1 MLSAMKSLS
10 ISLLGAPR
18 VEVEG
23 APLSVDTRKATAM
36 LAFLAVTG
44 HSQARAV
51 VADLLWP
58 EADAGR
64 SRSALRRTLSTL
76 RTALGAERIVSDRD
90 SIALDLDHAWFDLAE
105 FRRVAAEQ
113 SPETSALIDACDLHR
128 GDLMAGFGLRD
139 GVAFDDWQRD
149 TQEVVR
155 RERAALLD
163 RLVDRLEREGRFD
176 DAVARAKQR
185 LALDP
190 LHEPTHRRLIE
201 LYAAAGRRGD
211 AFAQYRECVRVLNRE
226 LAVQP
231 LSITTDLYNAIS
243 AGTTVQVVVQEPA
256 QPTGELRL
264 VGRAAELR
272 RLIQAFDAITK
283 DGVFLVIEGESGVGK
298 TRLAKEAIGVLQAR
312 GTRVI
317 AARPQAGERGLA
329 YGVVAQLM
337 REAIGTRVDT
347 LPQPLRDEAA
357 RLLPHLGPAASS
369 SLDEPGAQLRFLESV
384 CDIIAGAFE
393 QTVAVVFVDDLHWC
407 DPASLDALA
416 YLARR
421 LDGRRL
427 LLLCAR
433 RTDEPDPEHRLTQ
446 LAELGERI
454 QLGRLRR
461 KDVVG
466 IAMEAGL
473 DEAAAD
479 EVFRESE
486 GLALFVS
493 ELLWTG
499 AGNQPPTGG
508 ARAALEARL
517 DAVSEASAQVLSA
530 AAVIGRTFDTD
541 TVRFASGRSDDEIAL
556 AIEELATRGLILEQG
571 EAYDFGHERLRAI
584 VEERVGLAR
593 RRLLH
598 RRIAHAPSARRQDPA
613 ILARHFE
620 LAGLD
625 DDAAAAYAI
634 AGDHARALSAGAEAI
649 AHYDAALALGH
660 PDPAMLHEA
669 IGDVRTLR
677 GEYPEAVAAY
687 DGAAAHGVEA
697 GAGRLEHKLGTIH
710 ERRGDWELAESH
722 YQRALTLGAD
732 PAVLQSDRSR
742 VAWRRG
748 EVDDARALGLQAL
761 SLAEQTGA
769 TAAAAQANNI
779 LGLLGGGRRHLER
792 SLELSSGLADPSV
805 RIAALNNLARDHA
818 KAGELDQAEALIR
831 QALEECINQGDR
843 HHEAALRNNLAD
855 ILHKAGR
862 ADGAMEE
869 LKRAASAFAAIG
881 SAGEDLYPGV
891 WSLEGW

>member
-1 MLSAMKSLS
+1 
-10 ISLLGAPR
+10 
-18 VEVEG
+18 
-23 APLSVDTRKATAM
+23 
-36 LAFLAVTG
+36 
-44 HSQARAV
+44 
-51 VADLLWP
+51 
-58 EADAGR
+58 
-64 SRSALRRTLSTL
+64 
-76 RTALGAERIVSDRD
+76 
-90 SIALDLDHAWFDLAE
+90 
-105 FRRVAAEQ
+105 
-113 SPETSALIDACDLHR
+113 
-128 GDLMAGFGLRD
+128 
-139 GVAFDDWQRD
+139 
-149 TQEVVR
+149 
-155 RERAALLD
+155 
-163 RLVDRLEREGRFD
+163 
-176 DAVARAKQR
+176 
-185 LALDP
+185 
-190 LHEPTHRRLIE
+190 
-201 LYAAAGRRGD
+201 
-211 AFAQYRECVRVLNRE
+211 
-226 LAVQP
+226 
-231 LSITTDLYNAIS
+231 
-243 AGTTVQVVVQEPA
+243 
-256 QPTGELRL
+256 
-264 VGRAAELR
+264 
-272 RLIQAFDAITK
+272 
-283 DGVFLVIEGESGVGK
+283 
-298 TRLAKEAIGVLQAR
+298 VLQAR
-312 GTRVI
+312 GTRVF

-337 REAIGTRVDT
+337 REAIGTGADT
-347 LPQPLRDEAA
+347 LPQPLLAEAA
-357 RLLPHLGPAASS
+357 RLLPDLGPAASS

-384 CDIIAGAFE
+384 CDIIARAFE
-393 QTVAVVFVDDLHWC
+393 QAVAVVFVDDMHWC

-433 RTDEPDPEHRLTQ
+433 RTDEPDPERRLTH

-461 KDVVG
+461 EDVVG

-473 DEAAAD
+473 DQGAAD

-499 AGNQPPTGG
+499 AGNQPPRGG

-530 AAVIGRTFDTD
+530 AALIGRTFDTD

-556 AIEELATRGLILEQG
+556 AMEELATRGLILEHG

-598 RRIAHAPSARRQDPA
+598 RRIAQAPTARRGDPA
-613 ILARHFE
+613 IPARHFE

-625 DDAAAAYAI
+625 EEAAAAYAI
-634 AGDHARALSAGAEAI
+634 AGDHARSLSAGAEAI

-660 PDPAMLHEA
+660 GDPAMLHEA

-677 GEYPEAVAAY
+677 GEYPEALAAY
-687 DGAAAHGVEA
+687 DGAAAHRVEA
-697 GAGRLEHKLGTIH
+697 DAGRLEHKLGSVH

-748 EVDDARALGLQAL
+748 DVERARALGLQAL

-792 SLELSSGLADPSV
+792 SLELSSGLVDPSV
-805 RIAALNNLARDHA
+805 RIAALNNLGRDHA
-818 KAGELDQAEALIR
+818 QAGELDQAEALIR
-831 QALEECINQGDR
+831 QALEECIYQGDR

-891 WSLEGW
+891 WSLAEW